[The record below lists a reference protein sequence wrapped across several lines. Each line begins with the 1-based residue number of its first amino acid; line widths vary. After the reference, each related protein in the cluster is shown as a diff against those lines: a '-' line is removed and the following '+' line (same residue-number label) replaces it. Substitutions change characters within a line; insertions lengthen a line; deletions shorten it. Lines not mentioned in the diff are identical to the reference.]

1 MEGAKPIRVAGIEV
15 PAEERTPLVDHLL
28 RIIEEQRAEIRAL
41 RDEIDRLK
49 GLPRR
54 PTIRPSTLNAPH
66 PDPSHKKKRRGKRP
80 GSAKRQKTGELVIHE
95 TIPVALDGLPEGTC
109 QNGYEDFVVQDLS
122 IESHNVCYRRLRY
135 VLRDGTSQTA
145 PLPAHVQGHFG
156 PGLRSYVLYQHHQN
170 GVTQPLIH
178 EELLDLGIDISTGQI
193 DRLLTEGH
201 EQFHE
206 EKDALLPAARE
217 VSSYFQADDT
227 SARHL
232 AQNAYTTVIANP
244 LFASFTTT
252 ASKSRVNFLKLL
264 RFPHEEYVWNEDAL
278 IYAKEQ
284 GLSLELRARL
294 ASATWKG
301 TRIFSSDKAWE
312 RQLVAWKIRSDEP
325 RRIVT
330 EAALF
335 GTLMHYDLYV
345 GQPLVSDDAGQFK
358 ISGLLHA
365 LCWLH
370 AERSIR
376 KLVPLSPREQQAVDG
391 VRDTVWTYYQRLRAY
406 RESPTPQRKAALQR
420 DFDRLFRQRTGFA
433 DLNEALRRIHE
444 KRNDLL
450 LVLERPEIPLH
461 NNLSESDIREWA
473 KRRKISA
480 GTRSESG
487 RRCRDTFV
495 SLKKTCRKLSVS
507 FWRYLQDRI
516 RGVHEILALPD
527 RPQGSRGLSSLD
539 FSHALTFP

>member
-1 MEGAKPIRVAGIEV
+1 MLFSVGHGCLPPVKVAGIEV

-28 RIIEEQRAEIRAL
+28 RVIEERAENRQL
-41 RDEIDRLK
+41 RDEIERLK

-95 TIPVALDGLPEGTC
+95 TIPVPLEGLPEGTR
-109 QNGYEDFVVQDLS
+109 QNGYEDFVVQDLN
-122 IESHNVCYRRLRY
+122 IEAHNVCYRRLRY
-135 VLRDGTSQTA
+135 QLPNGTGRTA

-178 EELLDLGIDISTGQI
+178 EELLDLGVDISTGQI
-193 DRLLTEGH
+193 DHLLAEGH

-232 AQNAYTTVIANP
+232 GENAYTTVIANP

-264 RFPHEEYVWNEDAL
+264 RFPHEEYVWNEDAFL
-278 IYAKEQ
+278 YAKSQ

-294 ASATWKG
+294 ASATGKG

-312 RQLVAWKIRSDEP
+312 RQLTVWRIRSDEP

-335 GTLMHYDLYV
+335 GTLMHYEMYV
-345 GQPLVSDDAGQFK
+345 GQPLMSDDAGQFK

-376 KLVPLSPREQQAVDG
+376 KLVPLSPREQEAIDG
-391 VRDTVWTYYQRLRAY
+391 VRDAVWKYYQRLRAY
-406 RESPTPQRKAALQR
+406 REGPTPQRKAALER

-444 KRNDLL
+444 KRDDLL
-450 LVLERPEIPLH
+450 LVLQRPEIPLH

-480 GTRSESG
+480 GTRSELG
-487 RRCRDTFV
+487 RRCRDTFI
-495 SLKKTCRKLSVS
+495 SLKKTCRKLGVS

-516 RGVHEILALPD
+516 RGTRGILALPELM
-527 RPQGSRGLSSLD
+527 RQ
-539 FSHALTFP
+539 AAQET

>member
-1 MEGAKPIRVAGIEV
+1 MDGAERVEVAGVEV
-15 PAEERTPLVDHLL
+15 SAEQRTPLVDHLL
-28 RIIEEQRAEIRAL
+28 QVIEEQQAEIRAL

-54 PTIRPSTLNAPH
+54 PTIRPSTLNAAH
-66 PDPSHKKKRRGKRP
+66 PDPSHRKKRRGKRP
-80 GSAKRQKTGELVIHE
+80 GSAKRRKTAEVVVHE
-95 TIPVALDGLPEGTC
+95 TVPLPLEGLPEGTR
-109 QNGYEDFVVQDLS
+109 QNGYEDFVVQDLR
-122 IESHNVCYRRLRY
+122 IEAHNVCYRRLRY
-135 VLRDGTSQTA
+135 LLPDGTGRTA
-145 PLPAHVQGHFG
+145 PLPAHVRGHFG
-156 PGLRSYVLYQHHQN
+156 AGLRGYVLYQHHQN

-178 EELLDLGIDISTGQI
+178 EELRDLGIDVSTGQI

-201 EQFHE
+201 QRFHE

-227 SARHL
+227 GARHL
-232 AQNAYTTVIANP
+232 GANAYTTVIANP

-264 RFPHEEYVWNEDAL
+264 RMPYEEYVWNEDAL
-278 IYAKEQ
+278 LYARSQ

-294 ASATWKG
+294 AGAVRDG
-301 TRIFSSDKAWE
+301 IRIFSSDRAWQ
-312 RQLVAWKIRSDEP
+312 RQLAAWRIRGDQP

-335 GTLMHYDLYV
+335 GTLMHYEMYV
-345 GQPLVSDDAGQFK
+345 GQPLISDDAGQFK

-376 KLVPLSPREQQAVDG
+376 KLVPLSRREHEAIDQ
-391 VRDTVWTYYQRLRAY
+391 VRDAVWKYYQRLQTY
-406 RESPTPQRKAALQR
+406 RQSPTPRRKAGLER
-420 DFDRLFRQRTGFA
+420 DFDRLFQRRTGFR
-433 DLNEALRRIHE
+433 DLNEALRRIHQ
-444 KRNDLL
+444 KRDDLL

-461 NNLSESDIREWA
+461 NNLSERAIREWA
-473 KRRKISA
+473 KKRKISA
-480 GTRSESG
+480 GTRSELG

-495 SLKKTCRKLSVS
+495 SLKKTCRKLGVS

-516 RGVHEILALPD
+516 RGAHEILPLPD
-527 RPQGSRGLSSLD
+527 LMRQAAQKP
-539 FSHALTFP
+539 

>member
-1 MEGAKPIRVAGIEV
+1 MDGPRPIRVAGIEL

-28 RIIEEQRAEIRAL
+28 RVIEELRAENRRL

-66 PDPSHKKKRRGKRP
+66 PDPSHKRKRRGKRP
-80 GSAKRQKTGELVIHE
+80 GSVKRQKTVELTIHE
-95 TIPVALDGLPEGTC
+95 TIPVPLEGLPEGTRP
-109 QNGYEDFVVQDLS
+109 NGYEDFVVQDLK
-122 IESHNVCYRRLRY
+122 IEAHNVCYRRLRY
-135 VLRDGTSQTA
+135 RLPDGASRTA
-145 PLPAHVQGHFG
+145 PLPAHVRGHFG
-156 PGLRSYVLYQHHQN
+156 PGLRGYVLYQHHQN
-170 GVTQPLIH
+170 GVTQPLLH
-178 EELLDLGIDISTGQI
+178 EALLDLGIDISTGQI

-201 EQFHE
+201 EPFHA

-232 AQNAYTTVIANP
+232 GENAYTTVIANP

-252 ASKSRVNFLKLL
+252 LSKSRVNFLKLL
-264 RFPHEEYVWNEDAL
+264 RSPHEEYVWNEDAFV
-278 IYAKEQ
+278 YAKSQ
-284 GLSLELRARL
+284 GVSQELRARL
-294 ASATWKG
+294 AGAAWKG
-301 TRIFSSDKAWE
+301 TRIFSSDQAWE
-312 RQLVAWKIRSDEP
+312 RQLAAWKVRGEEP

-335 GTLMHYDLYV
+335 GTLMHHEMYV

-358 ISGLLHA
+358 ILGLLHG

-376 KLVPLSPREQQAVDG
+376 KLVPMSPREQEAVEG
-391 VRDTVWTYYQRLRAY
+391 VRDAVWKYYRRLQGY
-406 RESPTPQRKAALQR
+406 RQSPTPRRKAALER
-420 DFDRLFRQRTGFA
+420 DFDRLFRRRTGFA

-444 KRNDLL
+444 KRDDLL
-450 LVLERPEIPLH
+450 LVLDRPEIPLH

-473 KRRKISA
+473 KKRKISA
-480 GTRSESG
+480 GTRSELG
-487 RRCRDTFV
+487 RRCRDTFI
-495 SLKKTCRKLSVS
+495 SLKKTCRKLGVS

-516 RGVHEILALPD
+516 RGVHEILALPELM
-527 RPQGSRGLSSLD
+527 RQAARE
-539 FSHALTFP
+539 A

>member
-1 MEGAKPIRVAGIEV
+1 MNGADPISIAGIKV
-15 PAEERTPLVDHLL
+15 PAEERTLLVDRLL
-28 RIIEEQRAEIRAL
+28 RVIEEQRSEIRTL
-41 RDEIDRLK
+41 RDEIARLK
-49 GLPRR
+49 GLPPR
-54 PTIRPSTLNAPH
+54 PTLRASTLNEPH
-66 PDPSHKKKRRGKRP
+66 PDPRHKKRRRGKRP
-80 GSAKRQKTGELVIHE
+80 GSAKRQKTDELTIHE
-95 TIPVALDGLPEGTC
+95 TVPVPLEELPEGTQ

-122 IESHNVCYRRLRY
+122 IEAHNVCYRRLRY
-135 VLRDGTSQTA
+135 LLPDGSSRTA
-145 PLPAHVQGHFG
+145 PLPGHVQGHFG
-156 PGLRSYVLYQHHQN
+156 AGLRTYVLYQHHQN

-201 EQFHE
+201 EEFHE

-232 AQNAYTTVIANP
+232 GKNAYTTVIANP
-244 LFASFTTT
+244 LFASFTTS

-264 RFPHEEYVWNEDAL
+264 RAPHEEYVWGEDAL
-278 IYAKEQ
+278 IYAGEQ

-294 ASATWKG
+294 AGAAGKG
-301 TRIFSSDKAWE
+301 VRIFSSDKAWE
-312 RQLVAWKIRSDEP
+312 RQLAAWKIRGDEP

-335 GTLMHYDLYV
+335 GTLMQYEMYV

-376 KLVPLSPREQQAVDG
+376 KLLPLRPWEQAAVDN
-391 VRDTVWTYYQRLRAY
+391 VRDAVWKYYQRLRAY
-406 RESPTPQRKAALQR
+406 REAPTPRRKAALER
-420 DFDRLFRQRTGFA
+420 DFDRLFRRRTGFA

-444 KRNDLL
+444 KRDDLL
-450 LVLERPEIPLH
+450 LVLDRPEIPLH

-473 KRRKISA
+473 KKRKISA
-480 GTRSESG
+480 GTRSELG
-487 RRCRDTFV
+487 RRCRDTFI
-495 SLKKTCRKLSVS
+495 SLKKTCRKLGVS

-516 RGVHEILALPD
+516 GGAHEVLALPELM
-527 RPQGSRGLSSLD
+527 RQAARE
-539 FSHALTFP
+539 T

>member
-1 MEGAKPIRVAGIEV
+1 MDGAEPIKVAGIEV
-15 PAEERTPLVDHLL
+15 PAEERTPLVDRLL
-28 RIIEEQRAEIRAL
+28 RVVEEQQAEIRAL
-41 RDEIDRLK
+41 RDEIAKLK

-54 PTIRPSTLNAPH
+54 PTIRPSTLNASH
-66 PDPSHKKKRRGKRP
+66 PDPSHKKKRRGKRA
-80 GSAKRQKTGELVIHE
+80 GSAKRQKTGELTIHE
-95 TIPVALDGLPEGTC
+95 TIPLPLESLPEGTQ
-109 QNGYEDFVVQDLS
+109 QNGYEDFVVQDLQ

-135 VLRDGTSQTA
+135 LLRDGTSRTA
-145 PLPAHVQGHFG
+145 PLPAYVQGHFG
-156 PGLRSYVLYQHHQN
+156 AGLRTYVLYQHHQN

-193 DRLLTEGH
+193 DRLLSEGH

-227 SARHL
+227 GARHL
-232 AQNAYTTVIANP
+232 GNNAYTTVIANP

-264 RFPHEEYVWNEDAL
+264 RAPHEEYVWNEDAL
-278 IYAKEQ
+278 LYTQSHA
-284 GLSLELRARL
+284 LSLELQARL
-294 ASATWKG
+294 AGAAQKG

-312 RQLVAWKIRSDEP
+312 RQLSAWKVRGDEP

-335 GTLMHYDLYV
+335 GTLMRYEMYV

-376 KLVPLSPREQQAVDG
+376 KLLPLRPREQEAVDN
-391 VRDTVWTYYQRLRAY
+391 VRDAVWKYYQRLRAY
-406 RESPTPQRKAALQR
+406 REAPTPQRKAALER
-420 DFDRLFRQRTGFA
+420 DFDRLFRRRTGFA

-444 KRNDLL
+444 KRDDLL

-473 KRRKISA
+473 KKRKISA
-480 GTRSESG
+480 GTRSELG
-487 RRCRDTFV
+487 RRCRDTFI
-495 SLKKTCRKLSVS
+495 SLKKTCRKLGVS
-507 FWRYLQDRI
+507 FWRYLQDRV
-516 RGVHEILALPD
+516 RGAHDILALPELM
-527 RPQGSRGLSSLD
+527 RQAARAP
-539 FSHALTFP
+539 